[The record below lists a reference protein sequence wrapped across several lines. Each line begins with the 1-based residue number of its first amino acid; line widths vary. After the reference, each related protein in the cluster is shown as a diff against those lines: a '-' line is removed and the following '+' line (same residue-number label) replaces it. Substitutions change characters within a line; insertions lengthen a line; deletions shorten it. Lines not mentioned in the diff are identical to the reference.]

1 MLHAPEDLVTI
12 GRIERPFGV
21 RGEFKVRSLTDV
33 PGRLDHLTE
42 VHIFIAQTGQ
52 MVDRTVTRVR
62 RAGSGYIMGFAGV
75 STPEEAGMLRGGL
88 IQVPRTSASAL
99 PADVY
104 LECDLIGMMV
114 ENERGEAIGVIEV
127 ILEIP
132 DNRVFVVR
140 KGTEEVLIPAAKSFI
155 TSVDLARRRMM
166 VRGVEDLVEGCHAV

>member
-1 MLHAPEDLVTI
+1 MQAQEDLVTI

-33 PGRLDHLTE
+33 PGRLDHLTQ
-42 VHIFIAQTGQ
+42 VHILEQTGQ

-62 RAGSGYIMGFAGV
+62 RAGSAYIMGFAGV
-75 STPEEAGMLRGGL
+75 STPEEAGTLRGGL
-88 IQVPRTSASAL
+88 IQVPRASAAAL

-104 LECDLIGMMV
+104 LECDLIGMTA
-114 ENERGEAIGVIEV
+114 ENERGEVVGVIEA

-155 TSVDLARRRMM
+155 TSVDLARRKMM
-166 VRGVEDLVEGCHAV
+166 VRGIEDLAEGCHAV